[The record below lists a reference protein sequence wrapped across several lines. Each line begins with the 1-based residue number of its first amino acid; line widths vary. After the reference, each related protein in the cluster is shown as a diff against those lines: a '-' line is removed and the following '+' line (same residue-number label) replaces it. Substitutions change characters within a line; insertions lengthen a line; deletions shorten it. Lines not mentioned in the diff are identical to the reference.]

1 MKAAWQHRNSSN
13 VRFILSLSLILLL
26 PQIADGASSTS
37 QIVLTRGNTA
47 EPGEY
52 RGVVDLT
59 VNPGIENAKV
69 SVTVDGQ
76 KIADSLQS
84 PYRVVVDFGPSPV
97 EHKIGVVVIAPN
109 KRRIQW
115 SETINRGMLPLTVN
129 VKPVDLSTGIF
140 EAKTTSPKDDPVT
153 LVQLWDGGN
162 LIGSTSEQPYRLQVP
177 AEVLASGFVQVTAQT
192 RSGEEA
198 ADFWSAAGDV
208 HVESIQVRT
217 VPIFVSV
224 VDRDGQT
231 LDNVDRSLFRIMD
244 NDAVGTIVEFG
255 KAFDQPISIA
265 LVLDASASMT
275 YSMQRAS
282 KAALEFTKHTLKSG
296 DHCSVFAIQDV
307 PRRKQP
313 LTNDATLVSQALET
327 IKPEGRTALFDAV
340 NSAIRE
346 LRDQKVRRAIVVLT
360 DGGDTSSMA
369 SFDDVEKSAAQAGIP
384 IYFIVYDTGGDMQAR
399 DVDRLKHLAL
409 QTGGFVAVATT
420 QQNLQ
425 ARYADIE
432 RDLRAQFAI
441 TYKVTDYTKANEWRR
456 IKVTL
461 ASPKLSA
468 RTIRGYFAQ

>member
-1 MKAAWQHRNSSN
+1 MKAATQSRSTDLQ
-13 VRFILSLSLILLL
+13 VYFLLVVTL
-26 PQIADGASSTS
+26 ALLAMPAAAVN
-37 QIVLTRGNTA
+37 QIVLSRGDAT

-52 RGVVDLT
+52 KGVVDLT

-69 SVTVDGQ
+69 SITVDGQ
-76 KIADSLQS
+76 HIADSLQS
-84 PYRVVVDFGPSPV
+84 PYRVVVDFGPTAV
-97 EHKIGVVVIAPN
+97 EHKIAVTVVAPN
-109 KRRIQW
+109 KRRIKW
-115 SETINRGMLPLTVN
+115 VETINKGMLPLTVK
-129 VKPVDLSTGIF
+129 VTPIDLSAGLF
-140 EAKTTSPKDDPVT
+140 EAKTTAPNNDPVA
-153 LVQLWDGGN
+153 VVELWDSGKR
-162 LIGSTSEQPYRLQVP
+162 IAAVSEEPYRFVVP
-177 AEVLASGFVQVTAQT
+177 VEILASGFVQVTAKAK
-192 RSGEEA
+192 SGEEA
-198 ADFWSAAGDV
+198 ADFWSSAGDI

-224 VDRDGQT
+224 VDRNGQT

-265 LVLDASASMT
+265 LLLDASASMT
-275 YSMQRAS
+275 YSMERAI
-282 KAALEFTKHTLKSG
+282 KAAQEFAQRTLKAG
-296 DHCSVFAIQDV
+296 DSCSVFAIQDV

-313 LTNDATLVSQALET
+313 LTGDIPLVAQSLST
-327 IKPEGRTALFDAV
+327 IQPAGRTALYDAI

-346 LRDQKVRRAIVVLT
+346 LKEQKTRRAIVILT

-369 SFDDVEKSAAQAGIP
+369 SFEDAEKSAAQAGIP
-384 IYFIVYDTGGDMQAR
+384 IYFIAYDTGNDTQLR
-399 DVDRLKHLAL
+399 DIERLKHLAA
-409 QTGGFVAVATT
+409 QTGGFVAVAT

-441 TYKVTDYTKANEWRR
+441 TYKVTDYARANEWRR
-456 IKVTL
+456 VRVTL